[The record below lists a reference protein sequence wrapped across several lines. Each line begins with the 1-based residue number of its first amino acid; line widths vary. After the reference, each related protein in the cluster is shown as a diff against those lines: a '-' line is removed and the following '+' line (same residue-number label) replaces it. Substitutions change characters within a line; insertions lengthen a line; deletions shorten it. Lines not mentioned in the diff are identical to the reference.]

1 MKAVLIHRHADGA
14 TLALGDVPEP
24 ELGHGQ
30 VRVSVRAVSVNY
42 ADQFVPQGGYG
53 KPPADGAAWVAGL
66 DAAGEV
72 TEVGAG
78 VTGVR
83 VGDRVMAMVPS
94 SLAEQVVTDAR
105 FTVPVPPD
113 WSDEEGA
120 AAIVGLLTEC
130 SALTAAD
137 GLRAGEN
144 VVVTGATSGMGLQG
158 VQLARHLGAGR
169 IIAVAR
175 SDRAD
180 DVLHRL
186 GADLVLHSAG
196 PGFAD
201 RVLDATGGS
210 GADVAVDHVGGSYFP
225 DLVAAAAI
233 KGRIVN
239 VGRAAGA
246 VATADL
252 EAFSL
257 KQLTLR
263 GVTFRTRAP
272 AELAEL
278 YQQVRDLDLTTLRPV
293 VDRVVPWQQTEAA
306 QGSLSTG
313 TVVGKVVIR
322 VTAGNQ

>member
-1 MKAVLIHRHADGA
+1 MRAVLIQRHADGA
-14 TLALGDVPEP
+14 TLALGDVAEP
-24 ELGHGQ
+24 KLGHGQ
-30 VRVSVRAVSVNY
+30 VRIAVRAVSVNY
-42 ADQFVPQGGYG
+42 VDRFVPQGGYG
-53 KPPADGAAWVAGL
+53 KPPADGVPWVAGL

-72 TEVGAG
+72 TEVGDG

-94 SLAEQVVTDAR
+94 SLAEQVVADAR
-105 FTVPVPPD
+105 FTVPIPPE
-113 WSDEEGA
+113 WSHEEGA
-120 AAIVGLLTEC
+120 AAIVALLTEC

-137 GLRAGEN
+137 GLSAGES
-144 VVVTGATSGMGLQG
+144 VVITGATSGMGLQG

-186 GADLVLHSAG
+186 GADLVLHSPG
-196 PGFAD
+196 RGFAKH
-201 RVLDATGGS
+201 VLDATGGT

-233 KGRIVN
+233 NGRIVN

-246 VATADL
+246 EATADL

-263 GVTFRTRAP
+263 GVTFRTRTP
-272 AELAEL
+272 AELTGL
-278 YQQVRDLDLTTLRPV
+278 YQQVRNLDLTKLRPV
-293 VDRVVPWQQTEAA
+293 IERVVPWQQTEEA
-306 QGSLSTG
+306 QGLLSTG
-313 TVVGKVVIR
+313 AVVGKVVIR
-322 VTAGNQ
+322 VAVED

>member
-1 MKAVLIHRHADGA
+1 MKAVLIHRHSDGA

-24 ELGHGQ
+24 TLRHGQ
-30 VRVSVRAVSVNY
+30 VRISVRAVSVNY
-42 ADQFVPQGGYG
+42 ADRVVPQGGYG
-53 KPPADGAAWVAGL
+53 TPPADGVPWVAGL
-66 DAAGEV
+66 DGAGEV

-83 VGDRVMAMVPS
+83 VGDRVMAMVPA
-94 SLAEQVVTDAR
+94 SLAEQVVADAR
-105 FTVPVPPD
+105 FTVPVPPT

-137 GLRAGEN
+137 GLRAGES
-144 VVVTGATSGMGLQG
+144 VVITGATSGMGLQG

-180 DVLHRL
+180 GVLHRL

-201 RVLDATGGS
+201 RVLDATGGT
-210 GADVAVDHVGGSYFP
+210 GADVAVDHVGGDYFP

-246 VATADL
+246 AATADL

-263 GVTFRTRAP
+263 GVTFRTRTP

-278 YQQVRDLDLTTLRPV
+278 YQQVRNLDLTTLRPV
-293 VDRVVPWQQTEAA
+293 IARVVPWQQTEEA
-306 QGSLSTG
+306 QGPQFAG
-313 TVVGKVVIR
+313 TAVGKVVIR
-322 VTAGNQ
+322 VAADD

>member
-14 TLALGDVPEP
+14 VLALGEIPEP

-53 KPPADGAAWVAGL
+53 TPPADGVPWVAGL
-66 DAAGEV
+66 DAAGVV

-78 VTGVR
+78 VSGVR
-83 VGDRVMAMVPS
+83 VGDRVMAMVAS

-105 FTVPVPPD
+105 FTVPVPST

-130 SALTAAD
+130 SALAAAG
-137 GLRAGEN
+137 GLRGGES
-144 VVVTGATSGMGLQG
+144 VVITGATSGMGLQG

-196 PGFAD
+196 CGYAD
-201 RVLDATGGS
+201 RVLDATAGA

-233 KGRIVN
+233 GGRIVN

-246 VATADL
+246 EATADL

-263 GVTFRTRAP
+263 GVTFRTRTRD
-272 AELAEL
+272 ELGDL
-278 YQQVRDLDLTTLRPV
+278 YQQVRDLDLGKLRPV
-293 VDRVVPWQQTEAA
+293 IERVVPWEETEEA
-306 QGSLSTG
+306 QGLLSTG

-322 VTAGNQ
+322 VAAES

>member
-1 MKAVLIHRHADGA
+1 MKAVLIHRHTHGA

-24 ELGHGQ
+24 KLGHGQ
-30 VRVSVRAVSVNY
+30 VRISVRAVSVNY
-42 ADQFVPQGGYG
+42 ADRFVPQGGYG
-53 KPPADGAAWVAGL
+53 TPPADGVPWVAGL
-66 DAAGEV
+66 DGAGEV
-72 TEVGAG
+72 TEVGDG
-78 VTGVR
+78 VAGVR
-83 VGDRVMAMVPS
+83 VGDRVMAMVPG
-94 SLAEQVVTDAR
+94 SLAEQVVADAR
-105 FTVPVPPD
+105 FTVPVPPT
-113 WSDEEGA
+113 WSDEAGA

-137 GLRAGEN
+137 GLRAGES
-144 VVVTGATSGMGLQG
+144 VVITGATSGMGLQG

-169 IIAVAR
+169 IVAVAR

-180 DVLHRL
+180 GVLHRL
-186 GADLVLHSAG
+186 GADLVLHSGG

-201 RVLDATGGS
+201 RVLDATGGT

-246 VATADL
+246 EATADL

-263 GVTFRTRAP
+263 GVTFRTRTP

-278 YQQVRDLDLTTLRPV
+278 YQQVRNLDLTTLRPV
-293 VDRVVPWQQTEAA
+293 IARVVPWEQTEEA
-306 QGSLSTG
+306 QGPLSTG
-313 TVVGKVVIR
+313 TAVGKVVIR
-322 VTAGNQ
+322 VAADG